1 MVSDALRVPE
11 LRMNVR
17 SVAVDRVVD
26 RFPAVRRIWTARAVG
41 HRLLPLAIPLIVLIA
56 WQCAASLRLLPV
68 QILPPPLLVA
78 TTAIDLIRGGE
89 IVDGLRVSLWRIGIG
104 FAIGAGSGLVLG
116 ALLGLSRTVEAYCGL
131 TFRLLAQIPS
141 LGWLPILLL
150 IFGLDETLKFVLI
163 AKASFVPT
171 VIATSESVKQIPA
184 PFREVARVLHLPAR
198 SYLRRLVLPA
208 TIPGIF
214 SGLRTALSHA
224 WIALIV
230 VEMLA
235 ATEGVGYTMVWG
247 RTLFQIDIVIVGM
260 AVIGLIGL
268 AMDTGL
274 ARIEQR
280 LQHWEPRS

>member
-1 MVSDALRVPE
+1 
-11 LRMNVR
+11 MNVR
-17 SVAVDRVVD
+17 SAVVNRVVGS
-26 RFPAVRRIWTARAVG
+26 RPAAQRIWTGRMIG
-41 HRLLPLAIPLIVLIA
+41 YRLLPLAVPLAILVL
-56 WQCAASLRLLPV
+56 WQVATSLHLLPV
-68 QILPPPLLVA
+68 QILPSPLLVA
-78 TTAIDLIRGGE
+78 STAIELIRGGE
-89 IVDGLRVSLWRIGIG
+89 IIDGLHISLWRIGIG
-104 FAIGAGSGLVLG
+104 FAVGAGSGLILG
-116 ALLGLSRTVEAYCGL
+116 ALLGLSRTLEDYCGL

-171 VIATSESVKQIPA
+171 VIATSESIKGIPA
-184 PFREVARVLHLPAR
+184 PFREVARALQLPAI
-198 SYLRRLVLPA
+198 SYLRRLVIPA
-208 TIPGIF
+208 TVPGIF
-214 SGLRTALSHA
+214 GGLRTALSHA

-260 AVIGLIGL
+260 VVIGLIGL

-274 ARIEQR
+274 ARVERR
-280 LQHWEPRS
+280 LQRWELRT

>member
-1 MVSDALRVPE
+1 
-11 LRMNVR
+11 MNVR
-17 SVAVDRVVD
+17 SAVADRVID
-26 RFPAVRRIWTARAVG
+26 APPAARRIWTGRIVG
-41 HRLLPLAIPLIVLIA
+41 YRLLPLAAPLAILVL
-56 WQCAASLRLLPV
+56 WQVATSLHVLPV
-68 QILPPPLLVA
+68 QILPSPLLVA
-78 TTAIDLIRGGE
+78 STAIELIRGGE
-89 IVDGLRVSLWRIGIG
+89 IIDGLRVSLRRIGIG
-104 FAIGAGSGLVLG
+104 FAIGAGSGLIFG
-116 ALLGLSRTVEAYCGL
+116 AVLGLSRTVEDYCGL

-171 VIATSESVKQIPA
+171 VIATSESIKQIPT
-184 PFREVARVLHLPAR
+184 PFREVARVLQLPAV
-198 SYLRRLVLPA
+198 SYLRRLVVPA
-208 TIPGIF
+208 TVPGIF
-214 SGLRTALSHA
+214 GGLRTALSHA

-260 AVIGLIGL
+260 VVIGLIGL

-274 ARIEQR
+274 ARVERR
-280 LQHWEPRS
+280 LQRWELRA

>member
-1 MVSDALRVPE
+1 
-11 LRMNVR
+11 MNVR
-17 SVAVDRVVD
+17 SVAADRIVDRS
-26 RFPAVRRIWTARAVG
+26 PPVRRNWSARTIG
-41 HRLLPLAIPLIVLIA
+41 YRLLPLAVPMAALIL
-56 WQCAASLRLLPV
+56 WQAATSLHLLPV

-78 TTAIDLIRGGE
+78 MTAIDLIRGGE
-89 IVDGLRVSLWRIGIG
+89 IIDGLRVSLWRISIG
-104 FAIGAGSGLVLG
+104 FAIGAGLGLVFG

-184 PFREVARVLHLPAR
+184 PFREVARVLQLPMR

-214 SGLRTALSHA
+214 GGLRTALSHA

-260 AVIGLIGL
+260 VMIGLIGL
-268 AMDTGL
+268 AMDSGL
-274 ARIEQR
+274 ARIERR
-280 LQHWEPRS
+280 LRGWEARS

>member
-1 MVSDALRVPE
+1 MS
-11 LRMNVR
+11 VR
-17 SVAVDRVVD
+17 SAIADRVID
-26 RFPAVRRIWTARAVG
+26 PGPTARRIWTWRVVG
-41 HRLLPLAIPLIVLIA
+41 DRLLPLTVPLAILLL
-56 WQCAASLRLLPV
+56 WQLATSLHLLPV
-68 QILPPPLLVA
+68 QILPSPLLVA
-78 TTAIDLIRGGE
+78 STAIELIRGGE
-89 IVDGLRVSLWRIGIG
+89 ILDGLRISLWRIGIG
-104 FAIGAGSGLVLG
+104 FVIGAGSGLIFG
-116 ALLGLSRTVEAYCGL
+116 ALLGLSRTVENYCGL
-131 TFRLLAQIPS
+131 TFRFLAQVPS

-171 VIATSESVKQIPA
+171 VIATSESNKQIPA
-184 PFREVARVLHLPAR
+184 PLREVARVLQLPAG
-198 SYLRRLVLPA
+198 SYLRRLVVPA
-208 TIPGIF
+208 TVPGIF
-214 SGLRTALSHA
+214 GGLRTALSHA

-274 ARIEQR
+274 ACIERR
-280 LQHWEPRS
+280 LQRWELRA

>member
-1 MVSDALRVPE
+1 MS
-11 LRMNVR
+11 VR
-17 SVAVDRVVD
+17 SAIADRVID
-26 RFPAVRRIWTARAVG
+26 PGPTARRIWTWRVVG
-41 HRLLPLAIPLIVLIA
+41 DRLLPLTVPLAILLL
-56 WQCAASLRLLPV
+56 WQLATSLHLLPV
-68 QILPPPLLVA
+68 QILPSPLLVA
-78 TTAIDLIRGGE
+78 STAIELIRGGE
-89 IVDGLRVSLWRIGIG
+89 ILDGLRISLWRIGIG
-104 FAIGAGSGLVLG
+104 FVIGAGSGLIFG
-116 ALLGLSRTVEAYCGL
+116 ALLGLSRTVENY
-131 TFRLLAQIPS
+131 

-171 VIATSESVKQIPA
+171 VIATSESIKQIPA
-184 PFREVARVLHLPAR
+184 PLREVARVLQLPAG
-198 SYLRRLVLPA
+198 SYLRRLVVPA
-208 TIPGIF
+208 TVPGIF
-214 SGLRTALSHA
+214 GGLRTALSHA

-274 ARIEQR
+274 ACIERR
-280 LQHWEPRS
+280 LQRWELRA

>member
-1 MVSDALRVPE
+1 
-11 LRMNVR
+11 MNVR
-17 SVAVDRVVD
+17 SVAADHVIDRS
-26 RFPAVRRIWTARAVG
+26 PPVRHNCSVRTIG
-41 HRLLPLAIPLIVLIA
+41 YRLLPLAVPMIA
-56 WQCAASLRLLPV
+56 LVVWQAAASLHLLPV
-68 QILPPPLLVA
+68 QLLPPPLLVA
-78 TTAIDLIRGGE
+78 ATTIDLIRGGE

-104 FAIGAGSGLVLG
+104 FAIGASCGLVFG

-184 PFREVARVLHLPAR
+184 PFRDVARVLQLPMR

-208 TIPGIF
+208 TVPGIF
-214 SGLRTALSHA
+214 GGLRTALSHA

-260 AVIGLIGL
+260 VVIGLIGL

-274 ARIEQR
+274 ARVERR
-280 LQHWEPRS
+280 LRRWEPRS